1 MTLIPAHYGYISM
14 SLKAYPPSRWTNL
27 VHKQHKACQ
36 KHSPSSLQRIAVE
49 EFGPHERCRALD
61 GNSVQDSLL
70 LCNNKRVCVRRIEN
84 FAHDFHCFVNS
95 ALLDEPTWCFWEAED
110 CLASNGQAPCNGT
123 IDKAH
128 AVIEEVCYGDTKTS
142 E

>member
-1 MTLIPAHYGYISM
+1 M
-14 SLKAYPPSRWTNL
+14 
-27 VHKQHKACQ
+27 
-36 KHSPSSLQRIAVE
+36 E

-61 GNSVQDSLL
+61 GNSVQDSLF
-70 LCNNKRVCVRRIEN
+70 LCNNKLVCVRRIEN
-84 FAHDFHCFVNS
+84 FTHDFHRFVNS
-95 ALLDEPTWCFWEAED
+95 ALLDEPTWCFWKAEDQNYDYKCED